1 MNNYKNIGFIPADI
15 LIPSNVDMNK
25 WSVVA
30 CDQYTSQP
38 EYWQRVREYVGDAP
52 STLKLILPEAE
63 LDSADPAAVNKT
75 MVDYMSNDLFRTLPS
90 SMVYL
95 HRTQEDG
102 NVRQGLIGQ
111 IS

>member
-63 LDSADPAAVNKT
+63 LDSADPAHSPLRWSICTVLK
-75 MVDYMSNDLFRTLPS
+75 RTE
-90 SMVYL
+90 MFAKV
-95 HRTQEDG
+95 
-102 NVRQGLIGQ
+102 
-111 IS
+111 